1 MKRVRMKFF
10 ERTFL
15 LTLLLFLLFL
25 NGGVFALAVYTHSNS
40 VAAAEQVCRSEE
52 YYISQTFAQDLAA
65 TGESGK
71 VRLQETYVS
80 FYRQKEVY
88 LQFASGGE
96 IVCSALPDGIKKP
109 LDGTLLNSRTD
120 GKRYMVISRALENG
134 GISVTYAKEV
144 TYLDEEFLRLSVVF
158 VVTSLVASALLAV
171 FLYLLLRKLYAP
183 LGQLS
188 KASAGIANGDFSVR
202 ADDSGTDEFSALA
215 RDFNAMS
222 EKICNQMEELRA
234 TADQRQRML
243 DNLAHEMR
251 TPLTGIHGYAEYI
264 CAARVSEEE
273 KIDAAQLIMSES
285 MRLKHVSEILLDI
298 AFVRENKI
306 HPTELVAR
314 EMLLHTRDRLYM
326 RAQEKEVTLSCV
338 GGEFLLNGDKV
349 LLELMLANLAENAL
363 KACKQGGVVELG
375 ATDEDGK
382 KTLYVKDD
390 GAGMTEEQLAHI
402 TEPFYRTDKARARR
416 DGGTGL
422 GLALCEQV
430 ALAHGATLSFAS
442 TLGEGTT
449 AFVTFAKEADS

>member
-1 MKRVRMKFF
+1 MKYSKMKFF
-10 ERTFL
+10 ERTYL

-25 NGGVFALAVYTHSNS
+25 NGGVFALAVYTHGNS
-40 VAAAEQVCRSEE
+40 VSAAEQVCRSEE
-52 YYISQTFAQDLAA
+52 YYISQTFAQDFAA
-65 TGESGK
+65 TGETGK
-71 VRLQETYVS
+71 MPLLETYVS

-88 LQFASGGE
+88 LQFSVDGG
-96 IVCSALPDGIKKP
+96 IVCTALPDGVEIP
-109 LDGTLLNSRTD
+109 GEGTLLNCRTD
-120 GKRYMVISRALENG
+120 GKRYMVISRTMDDRG
-134 GISVTYAKEV
+134 MTMTYVKEV

-158 VVTSLVASALLAV
+158 VVTSLIASALLAV
-171 FLYLLLRKLYAP
+171 FLYLLLRKLYVP
-183 LGQLS
+183 LGQLR

-202 ADDSGTDEFSALA
+202 ADDSGADEFSALA
-215 RDFNAMS
+215 KDFNTMS

-306 HPTELVAR
+306 QPTELVVR
-314 EMLLHTRDRLYM
+314 EMLLHTRDHIFL
-326 RAQEKEVTLSCV
+326 RAQEKEVALSCV

-349 LLELMLANLAENAL
+349 LLELMLANLAENAI
-363 KACKQGGVVELG
+363 KACKAGGTVELG
-375 ATDEDGK
+375 ATQSGGK
-382 KTLYVKDD
+382 KMLYVKDN
-390 GAGMTEEQLAHI
+390 GAGMTAEQLAHI
-402 TEPFYRTDKARARR
+402 TEPFYRTDKARSRR

-422 GLALCEQV
+422 GLALCEQI
-430 ALAHGATLSFAS
+430 AAAHGAVLSFES

-449 AFVTFAKEADS
+449 AYVAFENQ